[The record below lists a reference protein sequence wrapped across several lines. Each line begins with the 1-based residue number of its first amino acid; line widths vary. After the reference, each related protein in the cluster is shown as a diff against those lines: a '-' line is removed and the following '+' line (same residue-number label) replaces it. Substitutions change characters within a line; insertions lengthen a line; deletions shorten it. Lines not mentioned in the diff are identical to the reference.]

1 MYPLKGFF
9 SIAYNTYICKLSV
22 TRRHDGYFFSYVL
35 HGRCD
40 YDNTA
45 VIYNGLPRILQLPEQ
60 NTHFQAWNIKKKQT
74 KTKNHTTTTTKS
86 AEKTFT
92 DIIKTFSLFYF
103 FERSIKVEKNSAFK
117 SNLVI

>member
-1 MYPLKGFF
+1 MEY
-9 SIAYNTYICKLSV
+9 
-22 TRRHDGYFFSYVL
+22 
-35 HGRCD
+35 
-40 YDNTA
+40 
-45 VIYNGLPRILQLPEQ
+45 
-60 NTHFQAWNIKKKQT
+60 KKKQT

>member
-1 MYPLKGFF
+1 MEY
-9 SIAYNTYICKLSV
+9 T
-22 TRRHDGYFFSYVL
+22 
-35 HGRCD
+35 
-40 YDNTA
+40 
-45 VIYNGLPRILQLPEQ
+45 
-60 NTHFQAWNIKKKQT
+60 KKKQT
-74 KTKNHTTTTTKS
+74 KTKNHTTTTKS